1 MRRHRLI
8 ILRHALPLLVLAT
21 TLVTNACA
29 ASATPTP
36 NSTTSAARATVTMLP
51 ASTFATTPTL
61 AAAPTRYTVRV
72 LFHGAA
78 HPDDLAF
85 DNQGRLLF
93 SDVDGGTVNR
103 VDANGRLTV
112 LLRGIPGPEGI
123 VVLPDG
129 TLFIAEQQTNHIL
142 RLDPGSAAP
151 VPIHTLP
158 CPRTGATCT
167 ALGVDNI
174 ALDPTNRTLII
185 PDSPTGEV
193 YRMSLDGRAFTRLAA
208 GITRPVGAVVDS
220 GGALY
225 VPDEFG
231 SALWR
236 IAPDGSTKT
245 RIGGFGAPDDVAR
258 DPQGN
263 LLVIDLAG
271 GVHALIRLD
280 PRTAARRTLSTDFT
294 EPQGLAVDAHGDIY
308 VADETAGR
316 IVELI
321 PT

>member
-1 MRRHRLI
+1 M
-8 ILRHALPLLVLAT
+8 LAT
-21 TLVTNACA
+21 TLITGACTS
-29 ASATPTP
+29 SATPAPT
-36 NSTTSAARATVTMLP
+36 STTQAARATATH
-51 ASTFATTPTL
+51 ASTSAATPSP
-61 AAAPTRYTVRV
+61 AAAPTHYTVRV

-93 SDVDGGTVNR
+93 SDVEGGTVNR
-103 VDANGRLTV
+103 VDTGGSLTV
-112 LLRGIPGPEGI
+112 LLRGIAGPEGI

-129 TLFIAEQQTNHIL
+129 TMFIAEQQTNRIL
-142 RLDPGSAAP
+142 RLDPGAASP

-158 CPRTGATCT
+158 CPRTGTTCA

-174 ALDPTNRTLII
+174 ALAPASRTLII

-193 YRMSLDGRAFTRLAA
+193 YRMSFDGRAFILLAS
-208 GITRPVGAVVDS
+208 GITRPVGAIVDS
-220 GGALY
+220 SGALY

-231 SALWR
+231 GALWR
-236 IAPDGSTKT
+236 IAPDGSSKT
-245 RIGGFGAPDDVAR
+245 RIGGFGEPDDVSL

-271 GVHALIRLD
+271 SVHALIRLD
-280 PRTAARRTLSTDFT
+280 PRTGARRTLSSDFT
-294 EPQGLAVDAHGDIY
+294 GPQGLVVDAHGDIY

-316 IVELI
+316 IVELL
-321 PT
+321 PA

>member
-1 MRRHRLI
+1 M
-8 ILRHALPLLVLAT
+8 LVPM
-21 TLVTNACA
+21 LVTGACA
-29 ASATPTP
+29 ASATPAPIASTP
-36 NSTTSAARATVTMLP
+36 TARAARATATL
-51 ASTFATTPTL
+51 ASTSAAVTPSP
-61 AAAPTRYTVRV
+61 AAAPTRYTMRV

-85 DNQGRLLF
+85 DIQGRLLF

-103 VDANGRLTV
+103 VDAGGGLTV
-112 LLRGIPGPEGI
+112 LLRGIAGPEGI

-129 TLFIAEQQTNHIL
+129 TMFLAEQQTNRIL
-142 RLDPGSAAP
+142 RLDPGAAAP
-151 VPIHTLP
+151 VPIRTLP
-158 CPRTGATCT
+158 CPRTGATCA

-174 ALDPTNRTLII
+174 ALDPTSRTLII

-193 YRMSLDGRAFTRLAA
+193 YRLSLDGRAFTRLAA
-208 GITRPVGAVVDS
+208 GITRPVGAVVDPA
-220 GGALY
+220 GAIY

-231 SALWR
+231 GALWR
-236 IAPDGSTKT
+236 IAPDGSSKT

-271 GVHALIRLD
+271 SVHALIRLD
-280 PRTAARRTLSTDFT
+280 PRTGARRTLSADFT
-294 EPQGLAVDAHGDIY
+294 EPQGLVVDAHGDIF

-316 IVELI
+316 IIELI

>member
-1 MRRHRLI
+1 MRQHHSTFRR
-8 ILRHALPLLVLAT
+8 ALPLLILAT
-21 TLVTNACA
+21 LLFTGACA
-29 ASATPTP
+29 SSATPAPISATP
-36 NSTTSAARATVTMLP
+36 VARATVTL
-51 ASTFATTPTL
+51 ASTSAATPSP
-61 AAAPTRYTVRV
+61 AAAPTRYAVRV

-85 DNQGRLLF
+85 DNQNRLLF

-103 VDANGRLTV
+103 VDADGGLTV
-112 LLRGIPGPEGI
+112 LLRGIVGPEGI

-129 TLFIAEQQTNHIL
+129 TLFLAEQQTNRIL
-142 RLDPGSAAP
+142 RLDPGAAAP
-151 VPIHTLP
+151 VAIHTLP
-158 CPRTGATCT
+158 CPRTGATCN

-174 ALDPTNRTLII
+174 TLDPTSQTLII

-193 YRMSLDGRAFTRLAA
+193 YRMSLDGHSFTRLAA

-220 GGALY
+220 SGAIY

-231 SALWR
+231 GALWR
-236 IAPDGSTKT
+236 IAPDGSSKT
-245 RIGGFGAPDDVAR
+245 RIGGFGSPDDVAL

-263 LLVIDLAG
+263 LLVIDLAIN
-271 GVHALIRLD
+271 VHALIRLD
-280 PRTAARRTLSTDFT
+280 PLTGARRTLSTDFT
-294 EPQGLAVDAHGDIY
+294 EPQGLVVDAHGDIF

-321 PT
+321 PM

>member
-1 MRRHRLI
+1 MRRHLP
-8 ILRHALPLLVLAT
+8 ILHRALPLLM
-21 TLVTNACA
+21 LVASACA
-29 ASATPTP
+29 SSATPAP
-36 NSTTSAARATVTMLP
+36 ISTTQAARATATL
-51 ASTFATTPTL
+51 ASTAAATTPSPATT
-61 AAAPTRYTVRV
+61 PSHSIVRV

-103 VDANGRLTV
+103 VEVGGSLTV
-112 LLRGIPGPEGI
+112 LRRGIAGPEGI

-129 TLFIAEQQTNHIL
+129 TMFIAEQQTNRIL
-142 RLDPGSAAP
+142 RLDPGAASP
-151 VPIHTLP
+151 TPIRTLP

-174 ALDPTNRTLII
+174 ALDPTSRTLII

-193 YRMSLDGRAFTRLAA
+193 YRMSLDGRTFTRLAS
-208 GITRPVGAVVDS
+208 GIARPVGAVVDS
-220 GGALY
+220 SGALY
-225 VPDEFG
+225 IPDELG
-231 SALWR
+231 GALWR

-245 RIGGFGAPDDVAR
+245 RIGGFGEPDDVVL

-271 GVHALIRLD
+271 GVHALIRFD
-280 PRTAARRTLSTDFT
+280 PRTGARRTLSADFT
-294 EPQGLAVDAHGDIY
+294 EPQGLVVDAHGDIF

-321 PT
+321 PA

>member
-1 MRRHRLI
+1 MLI
-8 ILRHALPLLVLAT
+8 T
-21 TLVTNACA
+21 SACA
-29 ASATPTP
+29 SSATPAP
-36 NSTTSAARATVTMLP
+36 ISTTSAARATATH
-51 ASTFATTPTL
+51 ASTSAAIPTL

-112 LLRGIPGPEGI
+112 LLRGIAGPEGI

-129 TLFIAEQQTNHIL
+129 TLFIAEQQTNRIL
-142 RLDPGSAAP
+142 RLDPGAAAP

-185 PDSPTGEV
+185 PNSPTGEV

-208 GITRPVGAVVDS
+208 GITRPVGAVVDPS
-220 GGALY
+220 GALY
-225 VPDEFG
+225 IPDEFG
-231 SALWR
+231 GALWR
-236 IAPDGSTKT
+236 IAPDGSSKT
-245 RIGGFGAPDDVAR
+245 RIGGFGSPDDVAL

-271 GVHALIRLD
+271 SVHALIRLD
-280 PRTAARRTLSTDFT
+280 PRTGARRTLSADFAA
-294 EPQGLAVDAHGDIY
+294 PQGLVVDAHGDIF

-316 IVELI
+316 IVELL

>member
-1 MRRHRLI
+1 MRRHHSLLHHI
-8 ILRHALPLLVLAT
+8 LPLLMLIIS
-21 TLVTNACA
+21 ACA
-29 ASATPTP
+29 SSATPAPIATTP
-36 NSTTSAARATVTMLP
+36 AVRAVRATATLASTSAAAIP
-51 ASTFATTPTL
+51 SP
-61 AAAPTRYTVRV
+61 AAPIHYTMHI

-93 SDVDGGTVNR
+93 SDIDGGTVNR
-103 VDANGRLTV
+103 VDASGHVTV
-112 LLRGIPGPEGI
+112 LLRGIAGPEGI

-129 TLFIAEQQTNHIL
+129 TLFIAEQQTNRIL
-142 RLDPGSAAP
+142 RLGPGAASP
-151 VPIHTLP
+151 VPIRTLP

-208 GITRPVGAVVDS
+208 GITRPVGAVVDP
-220 GGALY
+220 GGVIY

-231 SALWR
+231 GALWH
-236 IAPDGSTKT
+236 IAPDGSSKA
-245 RIGGFGAPDDVAR
+245 RIGGFGSPDDVAL

-271 GVHALIRLD
+271 SVHALIRLD
-280 PRTAARRTLSTDFT
+280 PRTGARHTLSTDFT
-294 EPQGLAVDAHGDIY
+294 EPQGLVVDAHGDIY

-316 IVELI
+316 IVELV
-321 PT
+321 PA